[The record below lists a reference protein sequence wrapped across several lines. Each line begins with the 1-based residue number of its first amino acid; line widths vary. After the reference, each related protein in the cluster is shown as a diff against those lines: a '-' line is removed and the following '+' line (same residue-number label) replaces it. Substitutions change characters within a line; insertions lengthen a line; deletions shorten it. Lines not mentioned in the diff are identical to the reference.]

1 MNDEQFQQQQA
12 WLAALHED
20 NKKLRAQIK
29 QLTEVIEAIG
39 AHAVPV
45 RRDVEQTRFR
55 IGALCRCFIVIPL
68 VCFLAFC
75 SMATGAAAGKMVND
89 APATKRAR

>member
-55 IGALCRCFIVIPL
+55 IGALCLFFIVIPVL
-68 VCFLAFC
+68 MTLAFC
-75 SMATGAAAGKMVND
+75 SMTAGATAGQMVKD
-89 APATKRAR
+89 APPVKRAR